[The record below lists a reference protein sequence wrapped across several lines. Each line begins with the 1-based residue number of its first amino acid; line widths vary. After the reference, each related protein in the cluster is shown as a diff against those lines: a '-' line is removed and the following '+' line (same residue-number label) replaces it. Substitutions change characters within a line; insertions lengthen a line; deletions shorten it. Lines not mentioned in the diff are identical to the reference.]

1 MNLIFIEENLLVFI
15 IVARF
20 GSFSKVVE
28 ELGLII
34 FVISYIIKR
43 METGLDVVLFIRS
56 IRSIELTE
64 FGRYFFRKVIDLLND
79 FYVIKRRID
88 IISQGIE
95 ARVRICINQ
104 LFYTFKYIVRLL
116 QVLKKQFFIC
126 QIIVIIEVYNGVWDA
141 IINNQVNI
149 VIGVFDI
156 LLDGGGIDYIE
167 IGAIRWVFVIVSD
180 YSLVFV
186 SEFIV
191 ES

>member
-15 IVARF
+15 IVVCF

-34 FVISYIIKR
+34 FVISYIIKC
-43 METGLDVVLFIRS
+43 MEMGLDVVLFICS
-56 IRSIELTE
+56 ICSIELME
-64 FGRYFFRKVIDLLND
+64 FGCYFFCKVIDLLND
-79 FYVIKRRID
+79 FYVIKCRID
-88 IISQGIE
+88 IILQGIE
-95 ARVRICINQ
+95 VCVCICINQ
-104 LFYTFKYIVRLL
+104 LFYMFKYIVCLL

-126 QIIVIIEVYNGVWDA
+126 QIIVIIEVYNGVWDV

-167 IGAIRWVFVIVSD
+167 IGVICWVFVIVLD
-180 YSLVFV
+180 YLLVFV
-186 SEFIV
+186 LEFIV

>member
-88 IISQGIE
+88 IIS
-95 ARVRICINQ
+95 
-104 LFYTFKYIVRLL
+104 
-116 QVLKKQFFIC
+116 
-126 QIIVIIEVYNGVWDA
+126 
-141 IINNQVNI
+141 
-149 VIGVFDI
+149 
-156 LLDGGGIDYIE
+156 
-167 IGAIRWVFVIVSD
+167 
-180 YSLVFV
+180 
-186 SEFIV
+186 
-191 ES
+191 

>member
-15 IVARF
+15 IVVCF

-34 FVISYIIKR
+34 FVISYIIKC
-43 METGLDVVLFIRS
+43 MEMGLDVVLFICS
-56 IRSIELTE
+56 ICSIELME
-64 FGRYFFRKVIDLLND
+64 FGCYFFCKVIDLLND
-79 FYVIKRRID
+79 FYVIKCSID
-88 IISQGIE
+88 IILQGIE
-95 ARVRICINQ
+95 VCVCICINQ
-104 LFYTFKYIVRLL
+104 LFYMFKYIVCLL

-126 QIIVIIEVYNGVWDA
+126 QIIVIIEVYNGVWDV

-167 IGAIRWVFVIVSD
+167 IGVICWVFVIVLD
-180 YSLVFV
+180 YLLVFV
-186 SEFIV
+186 LEFIV